1 MEKENTKKVKS
12 GVKNRL
18 LLSFK
23 SGAWIVLTLL
33 GIESFTF
40 KTPYLIVLGFF
51 LVSTGFIFFPWLDN
65 LVGLFKT
72 SITTKNKWFIF
83 IVSLFLSAYLITPE
97 EESYVRCILLI
108 GLIIILWIGVIIYR
122 KLKES
127 SKK

>member
-97 EESYVRCILLI
+97 EESYVRCILPI

>member
-65 LVGLFKT
+65 LVSLFKT

-97 EESYVRCILLI
+97 EESYVRCILPI